1 MAGSLSSL
9 YVKSQH
15 KILYHDLYFFLLVL
29 SDIRHCHTCL
39 QTPTFS
45 SCLWITE
52 EVKKKKL
59 SAHSL
64 RAPPA
69 PTTIIYL
76 LDPNPPSQIFTGCWF
91 HSVTV
96 TIWTLHGGLISC
108 TRPIRKLT
116 GSCVGQ
122 SWKPVPE
129 VLSHCPVLLTRN
141 DVFI

>member
-1 MAGSLSSL
+1 MKKLLSFSASSAFIYL
-9 YVKSQH
+9 WRYV
-15 KILYHDLYFFLLVL
+15 FLLPL
-29 SDIRHCHTCL
+29 SDIRPCHISP

-45 SCLWITE
+45 SCLWITNE
-52 EVKKKKL
+52 RERNKL

-64 RAPPA
+64 RVPPA

-76 LDPNPPSQIFTGCWF
+76 LGPNPPSQIFTGCWF

-108 TRPIRKLT
+108 TRPIRKLS

-122 SWKPVPE
+122 SWKPAPE
-129 VLSHCPVLLTRN
+129 VRSYCQALLTWN